1 MLKSFIDSI
10 ISMAKVFTSK
20 PKLSDILNAVLTN
33 LPTMI
38 GNVIKFGG
46 ANTKEKFDDFLNTLD
61 SYTGI
66 DAGAVDLDHD
76 LPREQQ
82 EAFWD
87 HIKEAARIMGY
98 HQLKLPGYYQ
108 EIAP

>member
-20 PKLSDILNAVLTN
+20 AKLSDILNAVLTN

-38 GNVIKFGG
+38 ANVIKFGG
-46 ANTKEKFDDFLNTLD
+46 ANTKAKFDEFLETMD
-61 SYTGI
+61 AYTGLEP
-66 DAGAVDLDHD
+66 GAVDLDHD
-76 LPREQQ
+76 MPKLQQ

-108 EIAP
+108 EPSA